1 MLLAFTAALV
11 VASLPLSPSQTTM
24 QVQVEARV
32 VDQDGKPVANAEFA
46 DTWAFSAGRWRGSM
60 TCGDAGSKQPLR
72 SDEQGRLRGVWIENP
87 FNQPLLGYSED
98 RRLVAFAF
106 SNAHPTTHQAELRGE
121 LVLVPAV
128 HVVGRLRTTVAPPR
142 GVLAIDVLRAH
153 PEHPA
158 VQRGVLLQLEAP
170 DFSLPLPAGTY
181 RLRLRYGFG
190 SAAWRTFIAPAERT
204 EFDLGPVTVP
214 SKPLDLIGEVL
225 PDWTLDSTGE
235 ARVEQISLAK
245 FRGKPLL
252 LAFDEW
258 GGPIVAGART
268 RPALAA
274 LASHPRRSDFAVVLY
289 DTSLRD
295 PQQKAAAVPNG
306 PEVEKLFTVLTPS
319 PHSDANELYGTRWA
333 IAVLDA
339 DGRLAHCGREVP
351 DAVAVLERLLR

>member
-1 MLLAFTAALV
+1 
-11 VASLPLSPSQTTM
+11 
-24 QVQVEARV
+24 
-32 VDQDGKPVANAEFA
+32 
-46 DTWAFSAGRWRGSM
+46 
-60 TCGDAGSKQPLR
+60 
-72 SDEQGRLRGVWIENP
+72 
-87 FNQPLLGYSED
+87 
-98 RRLVAFAF
+98 
-106 SNAHPTTHQAELRGE
+106 
-121 LVLVPAV
+121 
-128 HVVGRLRTTVAPPR
+128 
-142 GVLAIDVLRAH
+142 
-153 PEHPA
+153 
-158 VQRGVLLQLEAP
+158 
-170 DFSLPLPAGTY
+170 LPLPAGTY

-204 EFDLGPVTVP
+204 EFELGPVTVP

-289 DTSLRD
+289 DT
-295 PQQKAAAVPNG
+295 
-306 PEVEKLFTVLTPS
+306 VLTPS

>member
-1 MLLAFTAALV
+1 
-11 VASLPLSPSQTTM
+11 
-24 QVQVEARV
+24 
-32 VDQDGKPVANAEFA
+32 
-46 DTWAFSAGRWRGSM
+46 M

-225 PDWTLDSTGE
+225 PDWTLDSTG
-235 ARVEQISLAK
+235 
-245 FRGKPLL
+245 
-252 LAFDEW
+252 
-258 GGPIVAGART
+258 GART